1 MHTILLVE
9 DDQSLGYILTEYFEL
24 HGYRVVL
31 AKDGETAWQIFNN
44 KHIDLC
50 ILDVMLPK
58 KDGFTLAS
66 EIKQADEKM
75 PLIFLTS
82 KSLKIDKLKGF
93 KLGGDD
99 YIVKPVDEE
108 ELIARVDAVL
118 KRARRPSPVAGAGQ
132 YRIGNYIFDATRQEL
147 IFKNKKQAITV
158 REAAVLKLL
167 CEHKG
172 QILDRK
178 FVLKQLWGENNYFTR
193 RSMDVF
199 VSHLRKYL
207 GGDPSIEIKNIHG
220 KGYILN
226 C

>member
-1 MHTILLVE
+1 MYTILLVE
-9 DDQSLGYILTEYFEL
+9 DDQSLGYILTEYLEL
-24 HGYRVVL
+24 HGFRVLL
-31 AKDGETAWQIFNN
+31 AKDGEAGLKIFNMQ
-44 KHIDLC
+44 HVDLC

-58 KDGFTLAS
+58 KDGFTLAA
-66 EIKQADEKM
+66 EIKQGDEKM

-93 KLGGDD
+93 KLGADD

-108 ELIARVDAVL
+108 ELIARVDAVI
-118 KRARRPSPVAGAGQ
+118 KRARPSAFAISVNQ
-132 YRIGNYIFDATRQEL
+132 YKLGNYIFDPSRQEL
-147 IFKNKKQAITV
+147 TFKNRRQIITV

-167 CEHKG
+167 CERKG
-172 QILDRK
+172 QILERK
-178 FVLKQLWGENNYFTR
+178 VALKQLWGENNYFTR

-207 GGDPSIEIKNIHG
+207 SEDPTIEIKNIHG

>member
-9 DDQSLGYILTEYFEL
+9 DDQSLGYILTEYLEL
-24 HGYRVVL
+24 HGFRVML
-31 AKDGETAWQIFNN
+31 AKDGEVGLKIFNM
-44 KHIDLC
+44 HQIDLC

-58 KDGFTLAS
+58 KDGFTLAA
-66 EIKQADEKM
+66 EIKQSDEKM

-108 ELIARVDAVL
+108 ELIARVDAVM
-118 KRARRPSPVAGAGQ
+118 KRARPSTFAVSANQ
-132 YRIGNYIFDATRQEL
+132 YKLGSYIFDPSRQEL
-147 IFKNKKQAITV
+147 TFKNRKQIITV

-167 CEHKG
+167 CERKG
-172 QILDRK
+172 QILERK
-178 FVLKQLWGENNYFTR
+178 VVLKQLWGENNYFTR

-207 GGDPSIEIKNIHG
+207 SDDPAIEIKNIHG

>member
-1 MHTILLVE
+1 
-9 DDQSLGYILTEYFEL
+9 
-24 HGYRVVL
+24 
-31 AKDGETAWQIFNN
+31 
-44 KHIDLC
+44 
-50 ILDVMLPK
+50 LDVMLPK
-58 KDGFTLAS
+58 KDGFTLAG
-66 EIKQADEKM
+66 EIKQGDEKM

-93 KLGGDD
+93 KLGADD

-108 ELIARVDAVL
+108 ELIARVDAVI
-118 KRARRPSPVAGAGQ
+118 KRARPSAFAISVNQ
-132 YRIGNYIFDATRQEL
+132 YKLGNYIFDPSRQEL
-147 IFKNKKQAITV
+147 TFKNRKQIITV

-167 CEHKG
+167 CERKG
-172 QILDRK
+172 QILERK
-178 FVLKQLWGENNYFTR
+178 VALKQLWGENNYFTR

-207 GGDPSIEIKNIHG
+207 SEDPTIEIKNIHG

>member
-9 DDQSLGYILTEYFEL
+9 DDQSLGYILTEYLEL
-24 HGYRVVL
+24 RGFRVLL
-31 AKDGETAWQIFNN
+31 AKDGEIGLKTFNAQ
-44 KHIDLC
+44 HIDLC

-66 EIKQADEKM
+66 EIKQSDEKM
-75 PLIFLTS
+75 PIIFLTS

-93 KLGGDD
+93 KIGGDD

-108 ELIARVDAVL
+108 ELIARVDAVI
-118 KRARRPSPVAGAGQ
+118 KRTRPSVPVPGVNQ
-132 YRIGNYIFDATRQEL
+132 YQVGNYIFDASRQEL
-147 IFKNKKQAITV
+147 IFKNKKQAITT
-158 REAAVLKLL
+158 REAAILKLF
-167 CEHKG
+167 CERKG
-172 QILDRK
+172 QVLERK
-178 FVLKQLWGENNYFTR
+178 LVLKQLWGESNYFTR

-207 GGDPSIEIKNIHG
+207 SEDPAIEIKNVHG
-220 KGYILN
+220 RGYVLN

>member
-1 MHTILLVE
+1 
-9 DDQSLGYILTEYFEL
+9 
-24 HGYRVVL
+24 
-31 AKDGETAWQIFNN
+31 
-44 KHIDLC
+44 
-50 ILDVMLPK
+50 
-58 KDGFTLAS
+58 
-66 EIKQADEKM
+66 M

-118 KRARRPSPVAGAGQ
+118 KRARRPAPVAGTGQ

-207 GGDPSIEIKNIHG
+207 GEDPSIEIKNIHG

>member
-9 DDQSLGYILTEYFEL
+9 DDQSLGYILTEYLEL
-24 HGYRVVL
+24 HAFRVLL
-31 AKDGETAWQIFNN
+31 AKDGEIGLKLFNM
-44 KHIDLC
+44 HQVDLC

-58 KDGFTLAS
+58 KDGFTLAA
-66 EIKQADEKM
+66 EIKQADEKV

-108 ELIARVDAVL
+108 ELIARVDAVI
-118 KRARRPSPVAGAGQ
+118 KRTRPTVTPANQ
-132 YRIGNYIFDATRQEL
+132 YRLGNYIFDPSRQEL
-147 IFKNKKQAITV
+147 RFKNRTQIITV

-167 CEHKG
+167 CERKG
-172 QILDRK
+172 QILERK
-178 FVLKQLWGENNYFTR
+178 IALKQLWGENNYFTR

-207 GGDPSIEIKNIHG
+207 SDDPTIEIKNIHG